1 MTALSLEKRAAE
13 VLQKT
18 GMLTVPIPIHLVA
31 QRLGL
36 LLEAVS
42 LGDEVSGVLV
52 VEGDHGV
59 IGYNASHSQTRQRFT
74 IAHEIAHYVLHRT
87 EGALFIDDRT
97 FAAFRD
103 QRSSF
108 GADKHE
114 RQANAF
120 AAALLMPTNLV
131 LREIEHRRFE
141 LSDDESL
148 SDLARAFQVS
158 VQAMVYRL
166 ANIGVL
172 TPSPDVGDLA
182 LHHSATKGRPEGE
195 SRTRR

>member
-1 MTALSLEKRAAE
+1 MTAPSLEKRAAE
-13 VLQKT
+13 VLHRT

-31 QRLGL
+31 KRLGL

-52 VEGDHGV
+52 MTGDHGV
-59 IGYNASHSQTRQRFT
+59 IGYNASHSPTRQRFT
-74 IAHEIAHYVLHRT
+74 IAHEIAHYILHRA

-131 LREIEHRRFE
+131 LREIEHRHFD
-141 LSDDESL
+141 LSDEESL

-172 TPSPDVGDLA
+172 TASPDIGDVGLQQSPA
-182 LHHSATKGRPEGE
+182 KGRLGGE